1 MSSKLSNI
9 ADLILKPQ
17 QQSYSDDIHDIG
29 TLLVSF
35 KEPGTF
41 RRNPKSLLLEK
52 DNVSEHCLWIQFSSR
67 TAKPLAVSPHLLGAE
82 CPGTRSTRVDT
93 RLCLLQWSALCIARK
108 VETCGVATV
117 CSNPVAAHS
126 YMYLVEMAA
135 FLRDEFQE
143 TKQQTVN

>member
-1 MSSKLSNI
+1 MHLSCHPCKCRETP
-9 ADLILKPQ
+9 L
-17 QQSYSDDIHDIG
+17 YCIG
-29 TLLVSF
+29 
-35 KEPGTF
+35 
-41 RRNPKSLLLEK
+41 
-52 DNVSEHCLWIQFSSR
+52 LWIQFSSR

-135 FLRDEFQE
+135 FLRDEFQVITCKISRALKRE
-143 TKQQTVN
+143 RWSKKAVKKPNSVMQIYGLHMYNVYNRRLSNRQ